1 MAKKETKGSDSRV
14 NIKVTSY
21 RKRKHDPDGVSAK
34 YVIDGLV
41 RRGVLSDDSTQE
53 VRQVTFK
60 SIISDEEKTII
71 EITDN
76 D

>member
-53 VRQVTFK
+53 IRQVTFK

>member
-60 SIISDEEKTII
+60 SIISDEEKTKI

>member
-1 MAKKETKGSDSRV
+1 MAKKETERSDSRV

-21 RKRKHDPDGVSAK
+21 RKREHDPDGVSAK
-34 YVIDGLV
+34 YAIDGLV
-41 RRGVLSDDSTQE
+41 LRGVLSNDSTQE

-76 D
+76 G